1 MTIESTNSEEL
12 LKSFRERYTGLIE
25 ENQKLTQKIKE
36 NEIQA
41 LKLLGAI
48 ETLEYLEA
56 STEQPVE
63 NVEE

>member
-1 MTIESTNSEEL
+1 MTIENANADEL
-12 LKSFRERYTGLIE
+12 LKSFRERYQALVE

-36 NEIQA
+36 NEVQA
-41 LKLLGAI
+41 IKLLGAI

-63 NVEE
+63 SSEE

>member
-1 MTIESTNSEEL
+1 MTIETSNSEEL
-12 LKSFRERYTGLIE
+12 LKSFRERYSGLIE

-41 LKLLGAI
+41 IKLLGAI

>member
-56 STEQPVE
+56 NTEQPVE